1 MIVMPFSRSRSIE
14 SSMRSG
20 TASFAR
26 KSPDC
31 QSIASTSVV
40 FPWSTWA
47 MIAMLRMSARCCI
60 VPSYHTHRRAAVR
73 GYNAVVSRLPRRV
86 SHDPDPRRQ
95 HPDDAPRRRPG
106 AGRRPTERAD
116 EREGDRRHLHG
127 EGRRDHH
134 RALPRRRTQDRRQL
148 RPAGQEGLLQQTD
161 LPPGRAGLRRPGRR
175 PQGQRHRGTGV
186 HDQGRVQ
193 RAQARARHGGDGAL
207 DRPRLGGQPV
217 LHLPRPGL
225 LPRREVH
232 GLRPRDQG
240 DGRRRRDPD
249 RRPDEVGEDR
259 RAVGGGAVAWSL
271 LIQNGLVIDGSGAP
285 AVRADVAVEGGRV
298 AAVDAGLRGPA
309 ERTIDATGHY
319 VTPGFIDI
327 HSHSD
332 LFYLACPAAESK
344 VRQGCTTEVVG
355 MCSFSPAPVHPAR
368 KETVRAW
375 AGGIGARLEVEWETF
390 GQYLDVLRAA
400 RPSINVVHMVGH
412 GALRLAAPGPDDR
425 AVTPDDLRAMDRVL
439 RLIDTARARGLDVTG
454 DVYPYN
460 AGSTKMDN
468 LLPPWMHDG
477 GVSKLL
483 ARLADRPTRRR
494 VVEECLIDGERWRTP
509 MGSIGFDQIFVA
521 TCSRP
526 ELEGLTLAHL
536 GRATG
541 GTPAEAMLSLVA
553 EERAGVPMVVFSQS
567 EEHVAKV
574 LAHPAVMIGAV
585 SLGLA
590 AGPAPHPG
598 KT

>member
-1 MIVMPFSRSRSIE
+1 M
-14 SSMRSG
+14 
-20 TASFAR
+20 
-26 KSPDC
+26 
-31 QSIASTSVV
+31 
-40 FPWSTWA
+40 
-47 MIAMLRMSARCCI
+47 
-60 VPSYHTHRRAAVR
+60 
-73 GYNAVVSRLPRRV
+73 
-86 SHDPDPRRQ
+86 
-95 HPDDAPRRRPG
+95 
-106 AGRRPTERAD
+106 
-116 EREGDRRHLHG
+116 
-127 EGRRDHH
+127 
-134 RALPRRRTQDRRQL
+134 
-148 RPAGQEGLLQQTD
+148 
-161 LPPGRAGLRRPGRR
+161 
-175 PQGQRHRGTGV
+175 
-186 HDQGRVQ
+186 
-193 RAQARARHGGDGAL
+193 
-207 DRPRLGGQPV
+207 
-217 LHLPRPGL
+217 
-225 LPRREVH
+225 
-232 GLRPRDQG
+232 
-240 DGRRRRDPD
+240 
-249 RRPDEVGEDR
+249 
-259 RAVGGGAVAWSL
+259 AWSL

-400 RPSINVVHMVGH
+400 RPSINIVHMVGH
-412 GALRLAAPGPDDR
+412 GALRLAALGPDNR
-425 AVTPDDLRAMDRVL
+425 AATPDDLRAMERLLAEAIQIGEVGGVAVQIAHVKAAGPENWGKLDRVL

-509 MGSIGFDQIFVA
+509 MGSLGFDQIFVA

-526 ELEGLTLAHL
+526 ELEGLDLAHL

-553 EERAGVPMVVFSQS
+553 EERAGVSMVVFSQS
-567 EEHVAKV
+567 EDNVAKV
-574 LAHPAVMIGAV
+574 LAHPAVMIGSD
-585 SLGLA
+585 SLGLS
-590 AGPAPHPG
+590 AGPGPHPG
-598 KT
+598 KPHPRMYGTFPRVLGVYVREKKLFAWETAVHKMTGMPAAKLRLRDRGLVRPGYAADLAVFDPARVKDTATYADPHRHPTGIPWVLVNGAVVVDQGRMNAAGGGQVLTPA